1 MRVVVTGASGN
12 VGTSTLRALAA
23 APEVES
29 ILALA
34 RRLPELEVPKVEWA
48 RADVVRDDLASR
60 FRGAD
65 AVIHLAWIIQ
75 PSRAP
80 KVTTRANVDGSERVF
95 RAVADA
101 GVRALVYASS
111 VGAYS
116 KAPKDRAVDESWPT
130 DGIEGSYYSRQKAT
144 TERLL
149 DGFEAEHPAI
159 RVVRLRPG
167 LIFKDEA
174 ATEIR
179 RFFLGPF
186 APNALF
192 RKRLVAVIPDVP
204 GLRFQAVHSDD
215 VGDAY
220 RRATVG
226 EASGPFN
233 LAAEPV
239 LDAATLARA
248 LGARTLPVPPGALRS
263 AAALSWRLRLQPT
276 SPGWIEM
283 ALGVP
288 IMDTRRAREELGWHP
303 RKSAT
308 EAIEELLEGIC
319 RGSDYPTPPLARE
332 TSGRLRAREIRAG
345 VGARPV

>member
-1 MRVVVTGASGN
+1 MRVVVAGASGN

-29 ILALA
+29 IAALA
-34 RRLPELEVPKVEWA
+34 RRLPELKVPKVEWA
-48 RADVVRDDLASR
+48 SADVVRDDLAAR

-80 KVTTRANVDGSERVF
+80 EVTTRANVEGSERVF

-101 GVRALVYASS
+101 GVPALIYASS

-116 KAPKDRAVDESWPT
+116 KGPKDRAVDESWPT
-130 DGIEGSYYSRQKAT
+130 DGIDASYYSRQKAS

-149 DGFEAEHPAI
+149 DRFEAEHPAI

-186 APNALF
+186 APNPLF
-192 RKRLVAVIPDVP
+192 RKKLVPVIPDVP

-220 RRATVG
+220 RRATVS
-226 EASGPFN
+226 EASGAFN

-248 LGARTLPVPPGALRS
+248 LGARTVRVPPGALRS
-263 AAALSWRLRLQPT
+263 AAALSWHLRLQPT

-288 IMDTRRAREELGWHP
+288 IMDTRRAREELGWDP

>member
-1 MRVVVTGASGN
+1 MRVVVIGASGN

-23 APEVES
+23 APEVDS

-48 RADVVRDDLASR
+48 SADVLSDDLASR

-65 AVIHLAWIIQ
+65 AVIHLAWLIQ

-80 KVTTRANVDGSERVF
+80 EVTGRANVDGSERVF

-101 GVRALVYASS
+101 AVPALVYASS

-116 KAPKDRAVDESWPT
+116 KGPKDRAVDERWPT
-130 DGIEGSYYSRQKAT
+130 DGIDDSYYSRQKAA

-149 DGFEAEHPAI
+149 DEFAAEHPTI

-192 RKRLVAVIPDVP
+192 RKKLVPVIPDVP

-226 EASGPFN
+226 EARGAFN

-239 LDAATLARA
+239 LDAATLAQA
-248 LGARTLPVPPGALRS
+248 LGARTVPVPPGALRS
-263 AAALSWRLRLQPT
+263 AAALSWHLRLQPT

-288 IMDTRRAREELGWHP
+288 IMDTSRARDELGWRP

-332 TSGRLRAREIRAG
+332 TSGRFRTREIRAG